1 MDARGGVRA
10 APRAALATPLLVA
23 AILAACGD
31 RTTSSEASRAASTEE
46 LAAELGLSAV
56 ELRRILALGPL
67 GPPPVDPTNRFAD
80 DDEAAALGH
89 ALFFDTRLSGDGSIS
104 CATCH
109 DPGRAFTDGRSISV
123 GTGVGTRNAPTVL
136 DAAHQRWLTW
146 DGRADSLWAQ
156 ALQPMER
163 SFEMDGDRT
172 AIVRTVL
179 SDPELRAIYETTF
192 RPAPSVEWLDALPER
207 ARPLA
212 DDPNDPAVLAWAA
225 LSDEDREVV
234 DACFANLGK
243 ALAAYQRRLHGGES
257 NLDRFVR
264 GLKEGD
270 RAGLAALSPEAL
282 EGLRLFVG
290 RAGCIQCHE
299 GPMLSDGEFHL
310 VGVPPPGGG
319 MPSDA
324 GRFLGSRIV
333 KQDAFNAA
341 SLHSDDP
348 QGGAALRV
356 STLAIS
362 PETWGAFRTPS
373 LRHVGRTAPFM
384 HAGQLPDL
392 ESVVRFYSTL
402 EGAVQLDHHREQV
415 LAPLELS
422 AEESAALLAFLRS
435 LDGPGPEP
443 FLVGPP
449 SF

>member
-1 MDARGGVRA
+1 MSRRLG
-10 APRAALATPLLVA
+10 PITAALLSLATIA
-23 AILAACGD
+23 SCRDA
-31 RTTSSEASRAASTEE
+31 SESRAAARATTAE
-46 LAAELGLSAV
+46 LASELGLSPL
-56 ELRRILALGPL
+56 ETRRILALGPL
-67 GPPPVDPTNRFAD
+67 GDPPPDPTNRFAD
-80 DDEAAALGH
+80 DDQAAALGH
-89 ALFFDTRLSGDGSIS
+89 RLFFDPRLSGSGSVS

-109 DPGRAFTDGRSISV
+109 DPAQAFTDGLAISV
-123 GTGVGTRNAPTVL
+123 GTGVGLRNAPTVL

-146 DGRADSLWAQ
+146 DGRADSLWSQ

-179 SDPELRAIYETTF
+179 ADPGLRAIYESVF

-212 DDPNDPAVLAWAA
+212 DDPNDPAVQAWAS
-225 LSDEDREVV
+225 LSEGDREIV

-243 ALAAYQRRLHGGES
+243 ALAAYQRRLRGGETS
-257 NLDRFVR
+257 LDRFVR

-270 RAGLAALSPEAL
+270 RESLAALSPEAVA
-282 EGLRLFVG
+282 GLRLFVG

-310 VGVPPPGGG
+310 VGVPTPGGG

-324 GRFLGSRIV
+324 GRFLGAKIV

-341 SLHSDDP
+341 GPHSDDP
-348 QGGAALRV
+348 NAAAGLRV
-356 STLAIS
+356 STLAVS

-373 LRHVGRTAPFM
+373 LRHVGRTAPYM
-384 HAGQLPDL
+384 HAGQMPDL

-422 AEESAALLAFLRS
+422 EAESAALLAFLRS
-435 LDGPGPEP
+435 LDGAGSD
-443 FLVGPP
+443 GDWARPP
-449 SF
+449 SL

>member
-1 MDARGGVRA
+1 MRTG
-10 APRAALATPLLVA
+10 PRATLAGSLLAVA
-23 AILAACGD
+23 IVASCGD
-31 RTTSSEASRAASTEE
+31 RPSAPGSRQPATAED
-46 LAAELGLSAV
+46 LAAELGLSSI

-67 GPPPVDPTNRFAD
+67 GEPPPDATNRFAD

-89 ALFFDTRLSGDGSIS
+89 ALFFDTRLSGDGSVS

-109 DPGRAFTDGRSISV
+109 EPSKAFTDGRAVSV
-123 GTGVGTRNAPTVL
+123 GTDAGTRNAPTVL

-179 SDPELRAIYETTF
+179 TDPELRAIYESTF
-192 RPAPSVEWLDALPER
+192 RPAPSVAWLDALPEQ

-225 LSDEDREVV
+225 LSEGDREVI

-243 ALAAYQRRLHGGES
+243 ALAAYQRRLHGGETK
-257 NLDRFVR
+257 LDRFVR
-264 GLKEGD
+264 GLRDGD
-270 RAGLAALSPEAL
+270 REALSALSPEAL
-282 EGLRLFVG
+282 AGLRLFVG

-310 VGVPPPGGG
+310 VGVPSPGGG
-319 MPSDA
+319 MPNDA
-324 GRFLGSRIV
+324 GRFLGARIV

-341 SLHSDDP
+341 GRHSDDP
-348 QGGAALRV
+348 EGGAALRV
-356 STLAIS
+356 STLAVS

-373 LRHVGRTAPFM
+373 LRHVGRTAPYM

-415 LAPLELS
+415 LVPLELTE
-422 AEESAALLAFLRS
+422 AESAALLTFLRS
-435 LDGPGPEP
+435 LDGPGPESRWAS
-443 FLVGPP
+443 PP
-449 SF
+449 KF

>member
-1 MDARGGVRA
+1 MSPASRRILA
-10 APRAALATPLLVA
+10 ASALVA
-23 AILAACGD
+23 AGLAAACGKAPPPEPT
-31 RTTSSEASRAASTEE
+31 RPATTAE
-46 LAAELGLSAV
+46 LANELGLSAV

-67 GPPPVDPTNRFAD
+67 GEPPADPTNRFAD

-89 ALFFDTRLSGDGSIS
+89 ALFFDPRLSGDGSVS

-109 DPGRAFTDGRSISV
+109 EPSKAFTDGLAVSV
-123 GTGVGTRNAPTVL
+123 GTGEGTRNAPTVL
-136 DAAHQRWLTW
+136 DAAHQRWLAW
-146 DGRADSLWAQ
+146 DGRADSLWSQ

-179 SDPELRAIYETTF
+179 ADPELRAIYESIF

-212 DDPNDPAVLAWAA
+212 DDPKDPAVQAWAA
-225 LSDEDREVV
+225 LSDEDREIV

-243 ALAAYQRRLHGGES
+243 ALAAYQRRLRGGETS
-257 NLDRFVR
+257 LDRFVR

-270 RAGLAALSPEAL
+270 REALAALSPEAL
-282 EGLRLFVG
+282 AGLRLFVG
-290 RAGCIQCHE
+290 QAGCIQCHE

-310 VGVPPPGGG
+310 VGVPQPGGG

-324 GRFLGSRIV
+324 GRFLGARIV

-341 SLHSDDP
+341 GSHSDDP
-348 QGGAALRV
+348 NGAAALRV
-356 STLAIS
+356 STLAVS
-362 PETWGAFRTPS
+362 PESWGAFRTPS
-373 LRHVGRTAPFM
+373 LRHVGRTPPYM
-384 HAGQLPDL
+384 HAGQMADL

-415 LAPLELS
+415 LVPLDLDE
-422 AEESAALLAFLRS
+422 AESAALLAFLRS

-443 FLVGPP
+443 RWGVPP
-449 SF
+449 AR